1 MNNKAIIKK
10 QKQKQKGA
18 GRVAQEVRAKS
29 TCLVSVRP

>member
-1 MNNKAIIKK
+1 MNNKAIIK
-10 QKQKQKGA
+10 KQKQKGA